1 MYGIIIYNAFENKFL
16 IGFHNKKKKKSNN
29 IYCIRQYI
37 AKKKSPLYFKGIKA
51 AAIDIY
57 LKDGKH
63 VLLGSVC
70 DI

>member
-1 MYGIIIYNAFENKFL
+1 MPLKTSSN
-16 IGFHNKKKKKSNN
+16 NKKRVTIFTAFVNTLL
-29 IYCIRQYI
+29 
-37 AKKKSPLYFKGIKA
+37 KKSPLYFKGINA

>member
-1 MYGIIIYNAFENKFL
+1 MPLKTSSN
-16 IGFHNKKKKKSNN
+16 NKKRVTIFTAFVNTLL
-29 IYCIRQYI
+29 
-37 AKKKSPLYFKGIKA
+37 KKSPLYFKGIKA

-63 VLLGSVC
+63 VLLKSVC